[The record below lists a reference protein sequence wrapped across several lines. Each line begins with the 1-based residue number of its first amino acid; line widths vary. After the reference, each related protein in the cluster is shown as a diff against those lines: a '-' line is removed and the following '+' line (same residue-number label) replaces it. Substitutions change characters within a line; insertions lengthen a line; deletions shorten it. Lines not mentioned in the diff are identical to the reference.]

1 MGLEVTNIWR
11 RLNTAAVRAAS
22 TVLFGENLS
31 SWPGERPGQP
41 EEGVAAAGGDG
52 DPERQ
57 GGRLPGALHRP
68 RNRPEREVLGPL
80 REGPTLGPHSRAP
93 HWDPTLG
100 SHTRA
105 PI

>member
-1 MGLEVTNIWR
+1 ML
-11 RLNTAAVRAAS
+11 S
-22 TVLFGENLS
+22 TSAPWYL

-68 RNRPEREVLGPL
+68 QNCPEREVLGPL